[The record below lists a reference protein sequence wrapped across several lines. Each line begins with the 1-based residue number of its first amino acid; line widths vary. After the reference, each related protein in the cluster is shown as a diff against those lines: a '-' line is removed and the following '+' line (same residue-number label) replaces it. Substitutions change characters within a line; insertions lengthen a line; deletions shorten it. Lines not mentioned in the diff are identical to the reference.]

1 MITNAIILAAG
12 KGTRMKSGRLKVA
25 HEVAGKPIVS
35 YVLDAVIEVGV
46 SQVYLVVGHQAETLK
61 QEIKNKNV
69 TFVTQDQQLGTGHAV
84 MQVAPYFNMINQ
96 HSTVIVLAGDSP
108 LIKAKTLENLIA
120 IHHESNAAV
129 TVLTTKMEQPGQYG
143 RILRG
148 RMGTLTGI
156 KEAKDCTLKEREISE
171 INTGIYAFDAE
182 LLFEHLGKLNTNNT
196 QGEYYL
202 TDIIHILKAGGKVVS
217 AFCMEDSDQAIGINT
232 RMDLAKTN
240 EILYK
245 ENNTH
250 FMEQGVTI
258 VDPKTT
264 FIDSTV
270 IIGQDTIIGPFTCI
284 HGDSVIGANCEIGP
298 HCFIKNGIVENNV
311 VIPPFSHIE
320 KNQAVPVPLP

>member
-1 MITNAIILAAG
+1 MITNAIVLAAG

-25 HEVAGKPIVS
+25 HEVAGKPIVG
-35 YVLDAVIEVGV
+35 YVLDAVLAVGV
-46 SQVYLVVGHQAETLK
+46 SEVYLVVGHQAETLK
-61 QEIKNKNV
+61 QEIKHSKV
-69 TFVTQDQQLGTGHAV
+69 TFVTQEQQLGTGHAV
-84 MQVAPYFNMINQ
+84 IQVAPYFTNETQ
-96 HSTVIVLAGDSP
+96 KSTVIVLAGDCP

-129 TVLTTKMEQPGQYG
+129 TVLTTKMASPGQYG

-156 KEAKDCTLKEREISE
+156 KEAKDCTLKEREITE
-171 INTGIYAFDAE
+171 INTGIYAFDAN

-202 TDIIHILKAGGKVVS
+202 TDIIHILKESGKVVS
-217 AFCMEDSDQAIGINT
+217 AYCMEDSDQAIGINT

-240 EILYK
+240 EILYQ
-245 ENNTH
+245 ENNIH
-250 FMEQGVTI
+250 FMEHGVTI

-270 IIGQDTIIGPFTCI
+270 TIGQDTIIGPFTCI
-284 HGDSVIGANCEIGP
+284 HGESKIGANCEIGP
-298 HCFIKNGIVENNV
+298 HCYIRNGIVEDHN
-311 VIPPFSHIE
+311 IISPFTRIE
-320 KNQAVPVPLP
+320 KY